1 VSKANISNSPD
12 TLVRAIQHMLK
23 DKAAREALTDAQYR
37 AMNFAVHTSYSI
49 ASMSLLLRITWCDP
63 NDKKFARC
71 IDHRLDDR
79 TAKDLGLMATEVNEI
94 MTNLSLRGEL
104 FFFKMAKHFPRH
116 LKEVKCD
123 GNGNLT
129 VFFKNGHHIDTPETA
144 IESPDFLAK
153 CGMIY
158 DL

>member
-1 VSKANISNSPD
+1 MSKSNISNSPD

-23 DKAAREALTDAQYR
+23 DKATREALTDAQFR
-37 AMNFAVHTSYSI
+37 AMSFAVHTKFDITSL
-49 ASMSLLLRITWCDP
+49 SLLLRITWCDP
-63 NDKKFARC
+63 NNKEFARY
-71 IDHRLDDR
+71 IAHRLDDR
-79 TAKDLGLMATEVNEI
+79 VAKDLGLLATEVNQI

-104 FFFKMAKHFPRH
+104 FFFKLAKHFPRH

-129 VFFKNGHHIDTPETA
+129 VFFKNGHRIDTPETA